1 MTKTIERHNI
11 HRRPTEIKNKTS
23 QPPKQPTSMPR
34 YASLQK
40 AAKIAE
46 HYGFSLLPKIHVTR
60 HDMHVARLLRS
71 PVDQHGPFYKINTDE
86 LSAIL
91 RAYTEKRLTGYAQP
105 PMMYYESALPR
116 ENETSNGA
124 TRQITLDIV
133 GSAKS
138 ITDAAL
144 IHTAYTILT
153 EEYGEE
159 MIVEI
164 NNLGDRESTSRFN
177 RELQNYYRKFADE
190 LPTTLRHLLK
200 IDPSLVVS
208 ADNPKAK
215 ELAVGAP
222 QSISCLSEPSR
233 TQFKEVLE
241 FIETLGIPYR
251 INPSLIANRN
261 VYAETV
267 FVIRK
272 VKQVPDE
279 EPVAIGF
286 RYNPVSR
293 KIGLTKEMPAARVVL
308 YLEKGKVGPIKKVVR
323 KNKKTSFYFI
333 HIGFE
338 AKLKSLSTL
347 EMLRQA
353 NTPVAYSLI
362 KDKLVAQLLS
372 AEQCSAPY
380 ILLIG
385 QKESLENTVL
395 VRAACNNSQETVPM
409 AELVKYLKKL
419 K

>member
-1 MTKTIERHNI
+1 MTKTTTRHHRHN
-11 HRRPTEIKNKTS
+11 RQAEIKSKPS
-23 QPPKQPTSMPR
+23 QSQKQQATMPR
-34 YASLQK
+34 YASLEK

-46 HYGFSLLPKIHVTR
+46 HYGFCLLPKIHVTR

-71 PVDQHGPFYKINTDE
+71 PVGEQGPFSKINTDE
-86 LSAIL
+86 LSASL
-91 RAYTEKRLTGYAQP
+91 RAYTEKKFSGYAQP
-105 PMMYYESALPR
+105 PMMYHESALPR
-116 ENETSNGA
+116 ENEPSTGA

-144 IHTAYTILT
+144 IHTAYTILS
-153 EEYGEE
+153 EENGEE

-164 NNLGDRESTSRFN
+164 NNLGDRESASRFN
-177 RELQNYYRKFADE
+177 RELQNYYRKFAEE
-190 LPTTLRHLLK
+190 LPTALKHMLK

-208 ADNPKAK
+208 SDNPKAK
-215 ELAVGAP
+215 ELSSGAP

-241 FIETLGIPYR
+241 FIETLHIPYR

-267 FVIRK
+267 FVIHK
-272 VKQVPDE
+272 TKAEKDE

-293 KIGLTKEMPAARVVL
+293 KIGFNKEMPAARVVL

-323 KNKKTSFYFI
+323 KNKKTSFYFV

-338 AKLKSLSTL
+338 AKLKSLNTL

-362 KDKLVAQLLS
+362 KDKLVAQLMS
-372 AEQCSAPY
+372 AEQCCAPY
-380 ILLIG
+380 ILLMG